1 MPIVRNIANDLR
13 MKRHGI
19 RVIRFV
25 GLLAAI
31 CLLPGCLAGAKVK
44 SYTGPTGEIVSTIR
58 CTQET
63 GTCFEK
69 ASQQCNG
76 PYRVTDSYRNAG
88 GLFADVIPGPVTWY
102 TMSIICGKSDGVMPA
117 FPLRG
122 TEPAMP
128 PIPQP
133 APSSTVNCQST
144 TVGGIVS
151 TTCTQN

>member
-1 MPIVRNIANDLR
+1 MNIGGNLVNTSR
-13 MKRHGI
+13 MKI
-19 RVIRFV
+19 RGRVVIRL
-25 GLLAAI
+25 GTLLTLI
-31 CLLPGCLAGAKVK
+31 CLLTGCLAGAKVK
-44 SYTGPTGEIVSTIR
+44 SYTGPTGELVSTIR

-102 TMSIICGKSDGVMPA
+102 TMSIICGKSDGVMPD

-122 TEPAMP
+122 KEPAMP
-128 PIPQP
+128 PMPQP
-133 APSSTVNCQST
+133 SPSSTVNCQST
-144 TVGGIVS
+144 TMGGIVS